1 MSVNGASSAVEEPKW
16 GRGEHKPLTT
26 DRDVDSSSFLAVL
39 IAGGNDW
46 PRLGNK
52 AKGSTVNEDLL
63 SPHIV
68 RSLSNIKI
76 VKLWSGCTALHVV
89 CIDIY
94 GNVHFVGRN
103 TFGCFGISSAI
114 LPQTPPEFAYKVAA
128 KSLPGA
134 TATTRIVQAACARH
148 HTVLVGSEGQVWV
161 AGKNDV
167 GQCGVAVDSNKKE
180 INTWTK
186 VKGKWEQ
193 DAAKVV
199 QLLTLFTSIGERI
212 VSAGKTAFDYD
223 DGPLLIKPFTDRKIV
238 QIASGQQH
246 SLAMSDDGYVW
257 AWGFAG
263 YGRLGLGDQK
273 DRLVPTLIPQFTG
286 SNIMTRASHITC
298 GPSSSVVIDRQKM
311 KVQDDRRW
319 FKWFAIYIAD
329 IMSCKI
335 LAVAC
340 GGNGNFLITP
350 ADATEV
356 MCVAFGQGCANGE
369 LGLGE
374 DQPKNATKPV
384 RIAPLNGLDA
394 FEWVSIEVTYTMFV
408 LTQLLISVAASAYTT
423 YWLVHPNSKS
433 SDLERWPLDIPSP
446 DDCIVCG
453 KDIKNNNPLEC
464 EKCDKPYHLGCLSPP
479 LTEVPE
485 GEWFCPQCTS
495 EAEDPDWAPAF
506 PSKDQIEGA
515 TESLNGAD
523 VGKGEKESTPAGD
536 KVGSKRKSVA
546 AGGGP
551 SKRKK

>member
-1 MSVNGASSAVEEPKW
+1 MSVNGTSSVDDEPKW
-16 GRGEHKPLTT
+16 GR
-26 DRDVDSSSFLAVL
+26 VL

-52 AKGSTVNEDLL
+52 IKGSTVNEDLL

-68 RSLSNIKI
+68 RALSNIKI

-89 CIDIY
+89 CIDVY
-94 GNVHFVGRN
+94 GNAHFIGRN
-103 TFGCFGISSAI
+103 TFGCFGISSAV
-114 LPQTPPEFAYKVAA
+114 LPQTPPDFAYKVSA
-128 KSLPGA
+128 KFLPGA
-134 TATTRIVQAACARH
+134 TATTRIIQAACARH

-180 INTWTK
+180 INSWTK

-199 QLLTLFTSIGERI
+199 QVSCGLTFTLYLADNGWVYASGSCEKGQLGNGRTGERI
-212 VSAGKTAFDYD
+212 VSTGKTAHDFEDQ
-223 DGPLLIKPFTDRKIV
+223 PLLIRPFTERKIV
-238 QIASGQQH
+238 MIASGQQH
-246 SLAMSDDGYVW
+246 SLALSDDGYVW

-273 DRLVPTLIPQFTG
+273 DRLFPTLVPQFTG
-286 SNIMTRASHITC
+286 SNIMTRASYITC
-298 GPSSSVVIDRQKM
+298 GPSSSVVVDRQKM
-311 KVQDDRRW
+311 FQIAGK
-319 FKWFAIYIAD
+319 FKMTGDGSSGSPYTQFKYIAD
-329 IMSCKI
+329 IMSCKVQ
-335 LAVAC
+335 AVAC

-350 ADATEV
+350 ADAVEV

-384 RIAPLNGLDA
+384 RIAPLNGLDT
-394 FEWVSIEVTYTMFV
+394 FD
-408 LTQLLISVAASAYTT
+408 VAAAAYTT
-423 YWLVHPNSKS
+423 YWLAHPNSKS

-453 KDIKNNNPLEC
+453 KDQKNNNPLEC

-485 GEWFCPQCTS
+485 GEWFCPECTR
-495 EAEDPDWAPAF
+495 AADDPDWMPPF
-506 PSKDQIEGA
+506 PSMKEIAGA
-515 TESLNGAD
+515 TESLGGESGGN
-523 VGKGEKESTPAGD
+523 VEKESTPASD